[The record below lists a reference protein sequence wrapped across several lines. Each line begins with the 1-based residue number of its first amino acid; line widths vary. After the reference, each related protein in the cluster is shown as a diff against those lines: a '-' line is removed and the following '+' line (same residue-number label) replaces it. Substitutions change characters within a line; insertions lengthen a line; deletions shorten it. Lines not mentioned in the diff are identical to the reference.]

1 VREHLLRG
9 RLVQYLRLDR
19 ALLGLIGQLAYPVV
33 LANLLQATVG
43 IIDIWMVSRLGTQAT
58 AAVGMS
64 RQLIMA
70 FIISMAGIAVGNRT
84 MVAQFTGAQRPDM
97 VTRVAAQS
105 IIVMFLVAVVFS
117 VAGVLLAPLMLQL
130 VGAGPE
136 IEALGLPYM
145 QLFFSLSIFMIFNFM
160 FNAMLQGAGDTRTPL
175 VIMLVIN
182 VIHVFFNYVF
192 IYGAGPFPQM
202 GVTGAALGTMTSR
215 FVGTAIG
222 LGVLFSCRFA
232 VKLPRGT
239 SFRPDWDLIWRMLR
253 IGMPVA
259 GQNIVRTMGN
269 LGFLWVVTNSAVAA
283 FQREA
288 NIAAYSVGIQSEAF
302 SFMPAMA
309 LSIVA
314 TTLVGQA
321 QGARDSGEAERRGW
335 WTGLLGVVVMSAMGV
350 VLFVFAPQIIAAFNE
365 ARDPLVTQ
373 AGVSYLRINALVEP
387 FMALAQVMMGALN
400 GAGDTRPP
408 LYYTILS
415 QWIIRLPLS
424 YALVMMTGMG
434 ISGAWYA
441 MALATVVQG
450 VLTANRF
457 RTNQWKLISV

>member
-1 VREHLLRG
+1 
-9 RLVQYLRLDR
+9 
-19 ALLGLIGQLAYPVV
+19 
-33 LANLLQATVG
+33 
-43 IIDIWMVSRLGTQAT
+43 
-58 AAVGMS
+58 
-64 RQLIMA
+64 
-70 FIISMAGIAVGNRT
+70 
-84 MVAQFTGAQRPDM
+84 
-97 VTRVAAQS
+97 
-105 IIVMFLVAVVFS
+105 
-117 VAGVLLAPLMLQL
+117 
-130 VGAGPE
+130 
-136 IEALGLPYM
+136 
-145 QLFFSLSIFMIFNFM
+145 
-160 FNAMLQGAGDTRTPL
+160 MLQGAGDTRTPL
-175 VIMLVIN
+175 VIMVVIN